1 MFRRGKLVRKAENK
15 ISSGPYRIRANA
27 YHRKPQWAACL
38 FQLAFRRN
46 SQFLTTLCATAGQ
59 DFTTIGCLHALT
71 ETVNGFTTT
80 TVWLKCSFH
89 FSMFLQLKNS
99 LPVESQSADF
109 QSHRATIPACVVKG
123 TAKVIKYWNKK
134 ELNLSVPTSGNPKT
148 RNYSNTDTWE

>member
-1 MFRRGKLVRKAENK
+1 MGDNK
-15 ISSGPYRIRANA
+15 ISSDPLGTRANA
-27 YHRKPQWAACL
+27 YHRKPRGRRL
-38 FQLAFRRN
+38 LKLAFRRN

-59 DFTTIGCLHALT
+59 YFTAIGSLHALT

-134 ELNLSVPTSGNPKT
+134 GLNLSFPTAGSEET
-148 RNYSNTDTWE
+148 RNYSKIDTWG